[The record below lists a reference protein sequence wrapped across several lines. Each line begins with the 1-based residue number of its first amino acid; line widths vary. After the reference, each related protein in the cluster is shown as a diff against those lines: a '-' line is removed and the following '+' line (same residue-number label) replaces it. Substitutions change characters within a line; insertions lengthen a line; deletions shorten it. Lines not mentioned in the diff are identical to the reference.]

1 MIDEFAPPALPGRY
15 QVRVQLGDS
24 ESSASLDIRLDPRN
38 EPPRDA
44 VEDRHRLLIGAYRQ
58 WSALNEAVNRLR
70 RIKQALGRWVP
81 EQEAAAESVPAAG
94 APSDDRAETGDSDGR
109 PEEGSQAAA
118 APGGDLTAAAT
129 ELRELLAAIEDKLT
143 ATGVKGWN
151 LERVIATRPVR
162 LDLRLARII
171 LMLAEG
177 VGALPRSTREVAEDL
192 IDQVGAVL
200 DRFAAAVD
208 GPVADF
214 ERRLREDGVP
224 ILDRPAP

>member
-1 MIDEFAPPALPGRY
+1 MR
-15 QVRVQLGDS
+15 LGDS

-94 APSDDRAETGDSDGR
+94 VPSDDRAETSGDSDGH
-109 PEEGSQAAA
+109 PEEGSQAAV

-151 LERVIATRPVR
+151 LERVIATRQVR

-192 IDQVGAVL
+192 INQVGAVL

-214 ERRLREDGVP
+214 ERTLREAGAP